1 MDDRGRGLLHAA
13 CEGGE
18 IEIVKELVEKYKL
31 DPESQDKDGITCLH
45 LLARRQ
51 DSRLGFSSEV
61 KSNTEIYEYLSDY
74 CNPIPRDNYDRTP
87 LHYASGSGNIYM
99 SHYLMEFFLCRPD
112 DPDYNGYTSVHAACE
127 AGNMELVH
135 FYLEDLNCNAH
146 AETND
151 YRTILYYAS
160 KSSNLELVRF
170 LVDTIGLKPRPHDTE
185 VAQSVNP
192 DSSVVKYLQKVYEK
206 ITFEEWEEERRL
218 TSEVEAYY
226 EKFVER
232 QIDPQRHDLKH

>member
-1 MDDRGRGLLHAA
+1 MDNRGRGLLHAA

-31 DPESQDKDGITCLH
+31 DPKSQDKDGITCLH

-61 KSNTEIYEYLSDY
+61 RSNTEIYDYLSDY

-87 LHYASGSGNIYM
+87 LHYASGSGNIHM
-99 SHYLMEFFLCRPD
+99 SRYLIESFTCRPD

-127 AGNMELVH
+127 AGNMELVR

-151 YRTILYYAS
+151 YRTILYFAS
-160 KSSNLELVRF
+160 KSSDLELVRF
-170 LVDTIGLKPRPHDTE
+170 LVDTVGLKPRPCTR
-185 VAQSVNP
+185 
-192 DSSVVKYLQKVYEK
+192 Y
-206 ITFEEWEEERRL
+206 
-218 TSEVEAYY
+218 
-226 EKFVER
+226 
-232 QIDPQRHDLKH
+232 